1 MKYET
6 EQMLGSTRI
15 PFSPLKVPSQR
26 RAWVTYNS
34 VLDATARLLE
44 TTGFAALTTN
54 HVADLAGV
62 SIGSLYEYFPD
73 KETLVAELARRTL
86 REIMGEVTGGLR
98 DAVELGGEPGLRRGV
113 GILFEV
119 VERRRALVR
128 ELWQLPYLATLDE
141 FKQLPKV
148 TVEITRQLSPA
159 FAKKRVLRNLEASS
173 WLLTV
178 MVGNA
183 VVHGAAARPRTLA
196 RKDVEDT
203 LVQMLALLLLPARP
217 RKGAARRLVS
227 SQDKI

>member
-1 MKYET
+1 M
-6 EQMLGSTRI
+6 
-15 PFSPLKVPSQR
+15 
-26 RAWVTYNS
+26 
-34 VLDATARLLE
+34 LDATARLLE
-44 TTGFAALTTN
+44 GTGFAALTTN

-73 KETLVAELARRTL
+73 KETLVAELTRRTI
-86 REIMGEVTGGLR
+86 REILAEVGDGLQG
-98 DAVELGGEPGLRRGV
+98 AVKVGGEPGLRRGI
-113 GILFEV
+113 GILFDA

-148 TVEITRQLSPA
+148 AVALTRQLSPA
-159 FAKKRVLRNLEASS
+159 FAKRRALRDLEASS

-183 VVHGAAARPRTLA
+183 VVHGAAARPRSLS

-203 LVQMLALLLLPARP
+203 LARMLAVLLLPARP
-217 RKGAARRLVS
+217 RAPKA
-227 SQDKI
+227 

>member
-1 MKYET
+1 
-6 EQMLGSTRI
+6 MLGSTRI

-86 REIMGEVTGGLR
+86 REIMSEVTGGLR

-113 GILFEV
+113 GILFEC

-159 FAKKRVLRNLEASS
+159 FAKKRVLRNLE
-173 WLLTV
+173 
-178 MVGNA
+178 
-183 VVHGAAARPRTLA
+183 
-196 RKDVEDT
+196 
-203 LVQMLALLLLPARP
+203 
-217 RKGAARRLVS
+217 
-227 SQDKI
+227 

>member
-86 REIMGEVTGGLR
+86 REILADVGDGLGK
-98 DAVELGGEPGLRRGV
+98 AALLGGEAGLRHG
-113 GILFEV
+113 
-119 VERRRALVR
+119 
-128 ELWQLPYLATLDE
+128 LA
-141 FKQLPKV
+141 
-148 TVEITRQLSPA
+148 
-159 FAKKRVLRNLEASS
+159 
-173 WLLTV
+173 
-178 MVGNA
+178 
-183 VVHGAAARPRTLA
+183 
-196 RKDVEDT
+196 
-203 LVQMLALLLLPARP
+203 
-217 RKGAARRLVS
+217 
-227 SQDKI
+227 